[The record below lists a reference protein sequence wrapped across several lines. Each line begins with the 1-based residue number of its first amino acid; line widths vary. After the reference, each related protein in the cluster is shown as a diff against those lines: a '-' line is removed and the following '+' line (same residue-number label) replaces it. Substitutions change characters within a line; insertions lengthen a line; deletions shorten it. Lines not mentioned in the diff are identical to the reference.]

1 MTICSSDA
9 CVLKLSQSES
19 FCTPSL
25 SQKSLRS
32 FAVRPRAVS
41 IHADIRQPLSVC
53 CLDESGSVQ
62 NKTCFWHSRL
72 PRTSLPTSPGLILI
86 VFPLTSERAGKNHTH
101 HYGIFGFHPYIVPT
115 HFLPM
120 DTPTARALLSR
131 VVGSIFR
138 TADPPVLVSY
148 VGCPWLAEC
157 QSKLAR

>member
-1 MTICSSDA
+1 MITRTICSFDA
-9 CVLKLSQSES
+9 YVLKLSQSES

-25 SQKSLRS
+25 SEKSLRS
-32 FAVRPRAVS
+32 LAVRPRAVG

-101 HYGIFGFHPYIVPT
+101 HYGIFGFHPLHCAHTFLANGHSHSKCPT
-115 HFLPM
+115 VSGCWQHIWH
-120 DTPTARALLSR
+120 R
-131 VVGSIFR
+131 GSACTLR
-138 TADPPVLVSY
+138 L
-148 VGCPWLAEC
+148 
-157 QSKLAR
+157 